1 MCRRQTTPMPEP
13 RYIALEGLE
22 GCGKSTHTQRL
33 GERLGAVVTREPG
46 GTRIGALLR
55 GILADPA
62 STDMAAR
69 TEALLMAADRAQH
82 MAEVVRPAL
91 ESGRHVVSDR
101 SIYST
106 LAYQGH
112 GRRLGTETLLSI
124 STWALEGRLPD
135 MVVYLDVPMDVLTER
150 LKKRD
155 LDRFEREGP
164 DFFARIHTGFAEL
177 RAADPERWIVVDG
190 TLPKDDVEAAIAA
203 AVSARLS

>member
-1 MCRRQTTPMPEP
+1 MPEP

-22 GCGKSTHTQRL
+22 GCGKSTHTKRL
-33 GERLGAVVTREPG
+33 GDHLDAVVTREPG

-62 STDMAAR
+62 STDMAPR

-82 MAEVVRPAL
+82 MAEVVQPAL

-106 LAYQGH
+106 LAYQGY
-112 GRRLGTETLLSI
+112 GRGLGLESLLAI
-124 STWALEGRLPD
+124 STWALSDRLPD
-135 MVVYLDVPMDVLTER
+135 LVIYIDVPMDVLAER

-164 DFFARIHTGFAEL
+164 EFFARIHAGFVAL
-177 RAADPERWIVVDG
+177 READPARWIVIDG
-190 TLPKDDVEAAIAA
+190 TLPKDDVETVIRT
-203 AVSARLS
+203 AVTSRL